1 MNIAFIDL
9 IFIIIILACVLMAVI
24 KGFVASFFGKAS
36 FIVGIL
42 LGVFFAPKLD
52 IFVSKYINV
61 PYLTTIIS
69 FLLIFIFSY
78 LIMRLLQLLI
88 KSLFSGEIMG
98 GLDKALGF
106 FWGLAEG
113 LLIVGVFCAILI
125 VQPFFDLTELLSK
138 SFFASKILPMFV
150 DTETIKESINITYNY
165 INLLENFNV

>member
-1 MNIAFIDL
+1 MTIAFIDL
-9 IFIIIILACVLMAVI
+9 IFIIVILACVLMAVI

-42 LGVFFAPKLD
+42 LGVFFAPQLD
-52 IFVSKYINV
+52 VFVSKYINV

-78 LIMRLLQLLI
+78 LIMRLLQVLI

-113 LLIVGVFCAILI
+113 LLIVGVFCVILI

-138 SFFASKILPMFV
+138 SFFASKIIPIFV

-165 INLLENFNV
+165 INTLGRFNV